1 MYISYGKKSK
11 NVVRYWSF
19 VLSVEIFI
27 YFLSKPRIIFHGKN
41 NIVIV
46 IGMQVGVSY
55 IMSMKRKHC
64 FEFIIHYKLMIN
76 YEIFIIFYSIKIQ
89 I

>member
-1 MYISYGKKSK
+1 MYISYVKKSK

-46 IGMQVGVSY
+46 IVMQVGVSY
-55 IMSMKRKHC
+55 IMRKKRKHC
-64 FEFIIHYKLMIN
+64 FELFIIN
-76 YEIFIIFYSIKIQ
+76 E
-89 I
+89 